1 MRGQFYYLYMFEDV
15 YSRKIVGYE
24 VYETESGDYAAGLFQ
39 RCLLREQCLHR
50 PLVLHSD
57 NGAPMK
63 AQTMKVKLEELG
75 VLPSYSRP
83 RVSND
88 NAFSESLFRT
98 LKYRP
103 GWPSSGF
110 NSLEEAR
117 RWVDRF
123 VNWYNH
129 EHKHSKLRFVTPH
142 ERHSGEDAAL
152 LAQRQ
157 RVLEQAKKRTPGRW
171 GRRPIRNCEPVGST
185 TLNPE
190 KRVVEKD
197 VA

>member
-1 MRGQFYYLYMFEDV
+1 
-15 YSRKIVGYE
+15 
-24 VYETESGDYAAGLFQ
+24 
-39 RCLLREQCLHR
+39 
-50 PLVLHSD
+50 
-57 NGAPMK
+57 MK
-63 AQTMKVKLEELG
+63 AQTMKAKLEELG

-129 EHKHSKLRFVTPH
+129 EHKHAS
-142 ERHSGEDAAL
+142 
-152 LAQRQ
+152 
-157 RVLEQAKKRTPGRW
+157 
-171 GRRPIRNCEPVGST
+171 CGS
-185 TLNPE
+185 
-190 KRVVEKD
+190 
-197 VA
+197 